1 MRSDGTNFETFNAVI
16 EEEPLRPE
24 EPPPGHY
31 VGLAV
36 RDTGAGIPDD
46 VLPRVFE
53 PFYSTK
59 EPGKG
64 SGLGL
69 AQVFGF
75 TKQSGGGVR
84 IETCVGQGTSVTVF
98 FPRAEM
104 LAADELGKAGAGGQ
118 ASQTQENACILVVDD
133 DGIVLKSTLR
143 VLNSLGYAALPARS
157 GEEALRLS
165 LTNLRSIS
173 FSRTSPCRKRMAPN
187 SQEPSTSNGR
197 LCRSSSSPAMAMS
210 TC

>member
-1 MRSDGTNFETFNAVI
+1 
-16 EEEPLRPE
+16 
-24 EPPPGHY
+24 
-31 VGLAV
+31 
-36 RDTGAGIPDD
+36 
-46 VLPRVFE
+46 
-53 PFYSTK
+53 
-59 EPGKG
+59 
-64 SGLGL
+64 L

-104 LAADELGKAGAGGQ
+104 PAADEQAQAGAGGQ

-157 GEEALRLS
+157 GEEALRLIADKPEIDLVLSDFAMPETNGAELARAIHVKRPTLPVIIVTGHGDVDMLKELGEARILHKPYTEGDLLNKITAALS
-165 LTNLRSIS
+165 L
-173 FSRTSPCRKRMAPN
+173 KK
-187 SQEPSTSNGR
+187 
-197 LCRSSSSPAMAMS
+197 
-210 TC
+210 